1 MAIEANIKS
10 FQKIRTTNY
19 EQKYYGYCYG
29 DRTLWLQQ

>member
-10 FQKIRTTNY
+10 FQKSRTTNY
-19 EQKYYGYCYG
+19 EKKYYSYCHG